1 MVQNLAT
8 GAGGTRR
15 GRTPDEFVA
24 HHEPAGAGNQWP
36 QVLCVRRCLNR
47 SHQRGR
53 EMETANTRPCATRR
67 IREDGGGHR
76 SVFVRAAAGEGKK
89 RACPKKKADGWG
101 PLRAPSLGRAD
112 KNLKTFSKWS
122 L

>member
-24 HHEPAGAGNQWP
+24 HHEPASAGNQWP

-67 IREDGGGHR
+67 IREDGG
-76 SVFVRAAAGEGKK
+76 AGSGGGREEARLPEKK
-89 RACPKKKADGWG
+89 SRRMGAVESPQPRACG
-101 PLRAPSLGRAD
+101 
-112 KNLKTFSKWS
+112 
-122 L
+122 